1 MVVTFNWEKFRQI
14 DANPVD
20 NFNST
25 EMVPVP
31 TPVVHNSGL
40 IFQPMEEPKV
50 DENMET
56 EVQI

>member
-1 MVVTFNWEKFRQI
+1 
-14 DANPVD
+14 
-20 NFNST
+20 
-25 EMVPVP
+25 
-31 TPVVHNSGL
+31 VHNSGL